1 METRA
6 HYVAVGAFVL
16 AVIIAGFVAV
26 VSLGRVEFAQDLK
39 RYYIFFRGSV
49 SGLSRGSLVQYNG
62 ITVGRVLDIRVD
74 PDDLEKIEVT
84 VEIDTKVVKIKTD
97 ARAFVDTNLL
107 SGVATIQI
115 RGGTREAP
123 DLVAEA
129 GHKYPVIAAG
139 SSVFQRV
146 TETGPQL
153 LERLTVAVDNL
164 NDLLN
169 EQNRKAVSESLQNVR
184 AITEAFVAPSKEV
197 GELVA
202 NANAAVREM
211 TTLLDHIDQSYAN
224 KGGLKDEASQALN
237 DFDRLAKGLIDTN
250 RQLQQVLQE
259 NRPGLHEFTQATLA
273 QVGNLVS
280 DMQRFIAG
288 LSRFVSSVERDP
300 ARLLFGERREG
311 YRPQ

>member
-146 TETGPQL
+146 SETGPQL
-153 LERLTVAVDNL
+153 LERLMVAVDNL

-197 GELVA
+197 SELVA

>member
-16 AVIIAGFVAV
+16 AVISLAFVAV
-26 VSLGRVEFAQDLK
+26 LSLGRVEFAQDLK
-39 RYYIFFRGSV
+39 RYYIFFKGSV
-49 SGLSRGSLVQYNG
+49 TGLSKGSVVQYNG
-62 ITVGRVLDIRVD
+62 ITVGRVVDVRVD
-74 PDDLEKIEVT
+74 PDDLEKIQVM
-84 VEIDTKVVKIKTD
+84 VEIDKDLVPIKTD

-115 RGGTREAP
+115 RGGTRDAK
-123 DLVAEA
+123 DLEPEP
-129 GHKYPVIAAG
+129 GHRYPTIAAG
-139 SSVFQRV
+139 SSVFQHV
-146 TETGPQL
+146 TEAGPQL
-153 LERLTVAVDNL
+153 LDRLTVVADNL
-164 NDLLN
+164 NTLLS
-169 EQNRKAVSESLQNVR
+169 EQNRQAVADSLKNVR
-184 AITEAFVAPSKEV
+184 TITEAFVVPGQKV

-202 NANAAVREM
+202 NANTAVLEIKS
-211 TTLLDHIDQSYAN
+211 LISHIDQSYAS
-224 KGGLKDEASQALN
+224 KGGLKDEASQVLN
-237 DFDRLAKGLIDTN
+237 DFDRLAKNLVDTN

-273 QVGNLVS
+273 QVGNLVN

-288 LSRFVSSVERDP
+288 LSRFVASVERDP

>member
-16 AVIIAGFVAV
+16 AVISLAFVAV
-26 VSLGRVEFAQDLK
+26 LSLGRVEFAQDLK
-39 RYYIFFRGSV
+39 RYYIFFKGSV
-49 SGLSRGSLVQYNG
+49 TGLSKGSVVQYNG
-62 ITVGRVLDIRVD
+62 ITVGRVVDVRVD
-74 PDDLEKIEVT
+74 PDDLEKIQVM
-84 VEIDTKVVKIKTD
+84 VEIDKDLVPIKTD

-115 RGGTREAP
+115 RGGTRDAK
-123 DLVAEA
+123 DLEPEP
-129 GHKYPVIAAG
+129 GHRYPTIAAG
-139 SSVFQRV
+139 SSVFQHV
-146 TETGPQL
+146 TEAGPQL
-153 LERLTVAVDNL
+153 LDRLTVVADNL
-164 NDLLN
+164 NALLS
-169 EQNRKAVSESLQNVR
+169 EQNRQAVADSLKNVR
-184 AITEAFVAPSKEV
+184 TITEAFVVPGQKV

-202 NANAAVREM
+202 NANAAVLEIKS
-211 TTLLDHIDQSYAN
+211 LISHIDQSYAS
-224 KGGLKDEASQALN
+224 KGGLKDEASQVLN
-237 DFDRLAKGLIDTN
+237 DFDRLAKNLVDTN

-273 QVGNLVS
+273 QVGNLVN

-288 LSRFVSSVERDP
+288 LSRFVASVERDP